1 MSIKTTLKKLSLKL
15 GLGIVKV
22 FVWLKAALLTLG
34 KPIGRLFVFMWQVV
48 VFLILPLYQLSYSF
62 RRSFEAWYQQA
73 KNRFL
78 FLLANRFTF
87 HVSIALIFF
96 LAFLFNIN
104 INDVRAETFG
114 EKTIM
119 YELLVTEDIKVIEEE
134 IYIESLVQQGVLR
147 YQPDSGTLT
156 YQPGRT
162 LTGELSPI
170 QVVGGQVDNN
180 AVATSVS
187 PISESSS
194 APRTEIIEY
203 AVQSGDTL
211 SGIASK
217 FGISLNT
224 LLWANGLSATSS
236 IRPGKELTI
245 LPVSGVV
252 HTVRSG
258 DTLLAIANTYDADV
272 DEIVSSNAG
281 VDESLSVGAEI
292 LIPGGVKRTTS
303 SSRPVASSPSIAT
316 PSSSVSSGSNSSSQ
330 QVSATGRMIWPTDLR
345 VITQY
350 YGWSHTGIDID
361 CHYTND
367 NYAADSGTVTYSGWR
382 NGYGYTV
389 EIDHG
394 NGLMTR
400 YGHHA
405 SLYVRSGQV
414 VSKGDALGRCGTTG
428 RSTGTHLHFEVISGG
443 RFLNPLEYIR

>member
-1 MSIKTTLKKLSLKL
+1 MKPFGTFF
-15 GLGIVKV
+15 G
-22 FVWLKAALLTLG
+22 ALWRVLL
-34 KPIGRLFVFMWQVV
+34 
-48 VFLILPLYQLSYSF
+48 FLILPLYQLLYSF
-62 RRSFEAWYQQA
+62 RRSFDNWYQQA

-87 HVSIALIFF
+87 HASIALVFF
-96 LAFLFNIN
+96 LVFLFNIQ
-104 INDVRAETFG
+104 INDVRAEAFG

-119 YELLVTEDIKVIEEE
+119 YELLAQEDTKIVEEQ

-162 LTGELSPI
+162 LTRELSPI

-180 AVATSVS
+180 AVATAAS
-187 PISESSS
+187 PIAESSA
-194 APRTEIIEY
+194 APRTEIITY
-203 AVQSGDTL
+203 TVQSGDTL
-211 SGIASK
+211 STIAAN
-217 FGISLNT
+217 FNISLNT
-224 LLWANGLSATSS
+224 LLWANNLSATSS
-236 IRPGKELTI
+236 IKPGKELTI

-258 DTLLAIANTYDADV
+258 DTLIAIAKTYDAEV
-272 DEIVSSNAG
+272 DDILANNVG
-281 VDESLSVGAEI
+281 VDDGLKVGEEI
-292 LIPGGVKRTTS
+292 LIPGGVKKAAV
-303 SSRPVASSPSIAT
+303 SRPVASSPSIASPST
-316 PSSSVSSGSNSSSQ
+316 SVASGSSSSSSQ
-330 QVSATGRMIWPTDLR
+330 SVTATGKMMWPTDLR

-350 YGWSHTGIDID
+350 FGWSHTGVDID
-361 CHYTND
+361 CYYTND
-367 NYAADSGTVTYSGWR
+367 NYAADSGTVSYAGWR

-405 SLYVRSGQV
+405 SLYVTTGQV
-414 VSKGDALGRCGTTG
+414 VSKGDAIGRCGTTG

-443 RFLNPLEYIR
+443 KFLNPLEYIR